1 MGRFPQEGLRP
12 TLVAAVLSF
21 VGILVWAIHAAL
33 TAMLPPFEG
42 PLDWTVHALM
52 GMLKLGTILLFPLAI
67 RPLYRRLHGSVR
79 NVGVCALFFGLGYL
93 GVFVLYILLG
103 RESLAEYVSDHVV
116 RFYYLNSPVLDEFPY
131 IGLEEWRAQWARGI
145 PQAKEVV
152 LMAIFLVGLVAPGY
166 FFGSRW
172 EALTFASVMLIAI
185 CSLLPLAFGL
195 VLWDYDT
202 FLGGVFFDLLSLDLL
217 PIMWWFVGGSSVVF
231 LVLATTFYCYV
242 FVYCRMVS
250 PLIIDNDGI
259 GLAR

>member
-1 MGRFPQEGLRP
+1 MGRFLQEGLRP
-12 TLVAAVLSF
+12 TLVAAVFSF
-21 VGILVWAIHAAL
+21 CGVVAWTVHTAL
-33 TAMLPPFEG
+33 TATLPPFEG
-42 PLDWTVHALM
+42 PLDWAVHVVM
-52 GMLKLGTILLFPLAI
+52 GMLKLATILVFPLAV
-67 RPLYRRLHGSVR
+67 RPLYDRLQGNLR
-79 NVGVCALFFGLGYL
+79 NVGVFVLFFGLGYL
-93 GVFVLYILLG
+93 GLFVLYILLG
-103 RESLAEYVSDHVV
+103 RETLAEYVSDHVV

-131 IGLEEWRAQWARGI
+131 IGLEEWRAQWTRGI

-172 EALTFASVMLIAI
+172 EALAFASVMLIAV

-202 FLGGVFFDLLSLDLL
+202 FLGGVFFDLLSLELL

-242 FVYCRMVS
+242 FVYCHMVT
-250 PLIIDNDGI
+250 PLIIDDDGI